1 MSGGNMAKSQRA
13 WVLMQKT
20 GIVLWLKHGERY
32 VEMKTSSEL
41 SYEEEIKNCELICYI
56 KIVGQ

>member
-1 MSGGNMAKSQRA
+1 MAKSQRA

-41 SYEEEIKNCELICYI
+41 SYEEEIKNYEFICYI